1 MKSTHDRGEPT
12 EKGKKADPLHRI
24 RRSLRDKLRQTE
36 VMIEQYEETM
46 DYATHCSLQ
55 GFFEGIGFALD
66 EIETLM
72 KEEAKPKIKNGKPGT
87 RKRVE

>member
-1 MKSTHDRGEPT
+1 MKGTHDQGET
-12 EKGKKADPLHRI
+12 AGKGKKADPLHRI
-24 RRSLRDKLRQTE
+24 RRSLRDKLRQTQ

-55 GFFEGIGFALD
+55 GFFEGLGFALE

-72 KEEAKPKIKNGKPGT
+72 KEEAQPKTKNSKPGT
-87 RKRVE
+87 RKR